1 MNILWGMYQNSALP
15 ASADGTLFT
24 CDPESPNIKAKHQAQ
39 MITLLKLSAK
49 KFKMAFH
56 NYTQ

>member
-15 ASADGTLFT
+15 ASADGHTLA
-24 CDPESPNIKAKHQAQ
+24 ESPSIKAKQQAQ